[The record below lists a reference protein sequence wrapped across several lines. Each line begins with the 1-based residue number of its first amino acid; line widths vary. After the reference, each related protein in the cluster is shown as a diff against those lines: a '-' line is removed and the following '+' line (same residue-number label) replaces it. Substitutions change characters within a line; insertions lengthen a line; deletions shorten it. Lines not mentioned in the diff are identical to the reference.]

1 MSTATEATAPS
12 SPVAVSSAL
21 PAASLGRTVS
31 SPAPDT
37 APAVAGGTPFA
48 ERFGR
53 NLPRIRRLA
62 IQSLLPLAL
71 LIVWDLLT
79 RLGLVER
86 IFLPTPASVGEAF
99 LKLLL
104 KDNLLGDFRIS
115 SITVLKGF
123 SVGAIIGLATGMAT
137 GLSRTVEDLLGPLLN
152 GIRQVPTLAWLPL
165 IILWMGAG
173 DLGKN
178 VLIAKAVFFPVF
190 LNTLQ
195 GIRGTPREYIEVGR
209 IFAYG
214 RLRLLRRIV
223 LPAALPAIFVGL
235 RFGAGISWAV
245 LIVAEMLGARRGLGF
260 LIMRAQELLHS
271 DQLFVLIVLI
281 GVVGFTID
289 VVLRRI
295 EARLLRWKRGFEG

>member
-1 MSTATEATAPS
+1 MSTATDATASSAPVAIAPAR
-12 SPVAVSSAL
+12 SPVHRTHAIVNGAPRHAVSPSFA
-21 PAASLGRTVS
+21 GRL
-31 SPAPDT
+31 
-37 APAVAGGTPFA
+37 
-48 ERFGR
+48 RR
-53 NLPRIRRLA
+53 NLPRLRRLA
-62 IQSLLPLAL
+62 IQSILPVLLVIA
-71 LIVWDLLT
+71 WDLLT
-79 RLGLVER
+79 RFGLVER

-99 LKLLL
+99 VKLLL
-104 KDNLLGDFRIS
+104 KDNLLNDFQIS
-115 SITVLKGF
+115 AITVLKGF
-123 SVGAIIGLATGMAT
+123 GVGAGIGLALGMAT

-152 GIRQVPTLAWLPL
+152 AIRQVPTLAWLPL

-195 GIRGTPREYIEVGR
+195 GIRGTSREYIEVGQ

-223 LPAALPAIFVGL
+223 LPAALPGIFVGL

-271 DQLFVLIVLI
+271 DQLFVLIIII
-281 GVVGFTID
+281 GIVGFSID
-289 VVLRRI
+289 VGLRRI

>member
-1 MSTATEATAPS
+1 MSTATDAAAP
-12 SPVAVSSAL
+12 AL
-21 PAASLGRTVS
+21 PPAAT
-31 SPAPDT
+31 PARDT
-37 APAVAGGTPFA
+37 VAGGESIA
-48 ERFGR
+48 GRFR
-53 NLPRIRRLA
+53 PNLPRLRRLVL
-62 IQSLLPLAL
+62 QSLLPVAL
-71 LIVWDLLT
+71 LIVWELLT
-79 RLGLVER
+79 RFDLVDR
-86 IFLPTPASVGEAF
+86 IFLPAPASVGEAF
-99 LKLLL
+99 CKLLV

-115 SITVLKGF
+115 AITVLRGF
-123 SVGAIIGLATGMAT
+123 GIGAGIGLATGMAT
-137 GLSRTVEDLLGPLLN
+137 GLSRTVEDLFGPLLN

-165 IILWMGAG
+165 IVLWMGAG

-195 GIRGTPREYIEVGR
+195 GIRGIPREYIEVGH
-209 IFAYG
+209 IFDYG

-223 LPAALPAIFVGL
+223 LPAALPSIFVGL

-281 GVVGFTID
+281 GVVGFGID
-289 VVLRRI
+289 VALRRL

>member
-1 MSTATEATAPS
+1 L
-12 SPVAVSSAL
+12 PV
-21 PAASLGRTVS
+21 
-31 SPAPDT
+31 
-37 APAVAGGTPFA
+37 
-48 ERFGR
+48 
-53 NLPRIRRLA
+53 
-62 IQSLLPLAL
+62 
-71 LIVWDLLT
+71 LILVVWDLLT
-79 RLGLVER
+79 RFGLVER
-86 IFLPTPASVGEAF
+86 IFLPAPASVGEAF
-99 LKLLL
+99 VKLLV
-104 KDNLLGDFRIS
+104 KDDLLNDFRIS
-115 SITVLKGF
+115 AATVLKGF
-123 SVGAIIGLATGMAT
+123 GVGASIGLAVGMAT
-137 GLSRTVEDLLGPLLN
+137 GLSRTVEALLGPTLN
-152 GIRQVPTLAWLPL
+152 AIRQVPTLAWLPL

-209 IFAYG
+209 IFACG

-223 LPAALPAIFVGL
+223 LPSALPGIFVGL

-271 DQLFVLIVLI
+271 DQLFVLIIII
-281 GVVGFTID
+281 GVVGFAID
-289 VVLRRI
+289 VGLRRV